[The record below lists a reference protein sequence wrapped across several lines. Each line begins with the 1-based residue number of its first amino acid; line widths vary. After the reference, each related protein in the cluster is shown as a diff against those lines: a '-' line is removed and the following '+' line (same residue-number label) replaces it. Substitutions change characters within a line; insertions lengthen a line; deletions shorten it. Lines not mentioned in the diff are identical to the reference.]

1 VDRYQLAASGIQN
14 LDRKFDYHISVLRS
28 PLLVRFGLNAWGQDF
43 DDVHYGLGKA
53 RYPNAQVPV
62 YSKQLDTVQYSL
74 VAAIHN
80 VFELGVER
88 ALRENRTEKYLEPLS
103 IPEGPENPSGEPSG
117 DVSALVR
124 QVAEST
130 RRRQEA
136 LKEEIVGLAR
146 EAAAK
151 KEENEQ
157 L

>member
-1 VDRYQLAASGIQN
+1 M
-14 LDRKFDYHISVLRS
+14 
-28 PLLVRFGLNAWGQDF
+28 PRFL
-43 DDVHYGLGKA
+43 
-53 RYPNAQVPV
+53 
-62 YSKQLDTVQYSL
+62 
-74 VAAIHN
+74 
-80 VFELGVER
+80 ELGVER

-103 IPEGPENPSGEPSG
+103 TPEGPENPSGEPSG

-136 LKEEIVGLAR
+136 LKEEIIGLAR